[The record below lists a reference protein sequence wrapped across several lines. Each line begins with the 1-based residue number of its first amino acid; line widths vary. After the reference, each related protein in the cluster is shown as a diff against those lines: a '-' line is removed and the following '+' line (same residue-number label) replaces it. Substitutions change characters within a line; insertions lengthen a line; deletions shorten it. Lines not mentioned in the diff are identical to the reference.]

1 MRPEKLKETDS
12 KSTFWREKGVK
23 KVLEGE

>member
-12 KSTFWREKGVK
+12 KSTWREKGVK